1 MDPSAKA
8 PDETALRTLDHELDI
23 VRGAIDMVASG
34 GAPRILISSLR
45 FGEQLIEPARR
56 MAIGRRVQIVPLWTT
71 DEGGAGIAVE
81 RMSDD

>member
-1 MDPSAKA
+1 MDRTGD
-8 PDETALRTLDHELDI
+8 PDAEGAYRTLDHELDI
-23 VRGAIDMVASG
+23 VRGAIEMVASG

-56 MAIGRRVQIVPLWTT
+56 MANGTGVRIVPLWTT

-81 RMSDD
+81 RADE